1 MELTTSK
8 TDKAVIEA
16 ASILAAQDNQDW
28 GRIAYGTQ
36 LTYIHR
42 VKSVLR
48 AFLKA
53 GYRPVFKRVK

>member
-1 MELTTSK
+1 MELNLSK

-16 ASILAAQDNQDW
+16 ARILAAQDNQDW
-28 GRIAYGTQ
+28 GLIAYGTQ